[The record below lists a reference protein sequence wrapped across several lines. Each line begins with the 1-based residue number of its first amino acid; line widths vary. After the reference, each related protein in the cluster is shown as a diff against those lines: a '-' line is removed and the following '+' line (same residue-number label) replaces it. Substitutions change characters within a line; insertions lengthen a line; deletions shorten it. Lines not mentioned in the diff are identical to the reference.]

1 MHFFST
7 KYEEPE
13 NQSGWVT
20 FQTSHSSEQDCIINS
35 GLSQLLRLQNRETE
49 SQAWESSSLLNLE
62 GVTVTLNSV
71 TRFDLWRCLWD
82 PREQKCNYSLIS
94 LGQSIMCSGG
104 RTFPSNI
111 CTPWRM
117 PMTLDEEISQAPS
130 YSTWPAYLPSW
141 KGYSRVMKREARL
154 GLREAK

>member
-1 MHFFST
+1 MWVLYAFFS

-20 FQTSHSSEQDCIINS
+20 FPTSHSSEQDCIINS
-35 GLSQLLRLQNRETE
+35 GLSQLLGLQNREIE
-49 SQAWESSSLLNLE
+49 SQPWKSSSLLNLE
-62 GVTVTLNSV
+62 GETITLNSV
-71 TRFDLWRCLWD
+71 TQFDLWRWLWD

-94 LGQSIMCSGG
+94 LGQSRMCSGG

-117 PMTLDEEISQAPS
+117 PMTLDEAISQVPPPDLL
-130 YSTWPAYLPSW
+130 TFQLERDIQGSW
-141 KGYSRVMKREARL
+141 KEKPD
-154 GLREAK
+154 